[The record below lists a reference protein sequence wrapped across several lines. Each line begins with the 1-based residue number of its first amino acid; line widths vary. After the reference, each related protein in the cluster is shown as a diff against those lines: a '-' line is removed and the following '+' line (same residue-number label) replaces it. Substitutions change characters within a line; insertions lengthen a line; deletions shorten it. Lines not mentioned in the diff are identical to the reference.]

1 MISDLEQ
8 AQLCKYIYK
17 AKPDG
22 ECKEIE
28 YIIRDDLVVL
38 RGSSRDLGE
47 GGKIAYI
54 QDWIRNLRFCPWYS
68 KEIGWHPV
76 GFLKAGIAIADRM
89 EEIGGIRRFTGHSL
103 GGVVAQIAAAILAKR
118 GYPIYSVVVFGSPK
132 CGQLPSLDN
141 TDVKLNAA
149 NNDPVIKMAPW
160 NDPIRQLTHIDSEG
174 HDISG
179 YIHALE
185 QIEKRQ

>member
-1 MISDLEQ
+1 MSHLDQ
-8 AQLCKYIYK
+8 ALLCQYVYT
-17 AKPDG
+17 AEPDG

-38 RGSSRDLGE
+38 RGSSKDLGE
-47 GGKIAYI
+47 YGKIGYY

-89 EEIGGIRRFTGHSL
+89 MDGGIKPPSRFTGHSL
-103 GGVVAQIAAAILAKR
+103 GGIVAQIAAAILAKR
-118 GYPIYSVVVFGSPK
+118 GCPIDSVVVFGSPK
-132 CGQLPSLDN
+132 CGKLPSLN
-141 TDVKLNAA
+141 GVDVTLYVA
-149 NNDPVIKMAPW
+149 NNDPVPKMAPW
-160 NDPIRQLTHIDSEG
+160 NKPIRAVTPVDSEG

-179 YIHALE
+179 YIQALR
-185 QIEKRQ
+185 KD